1 VLNPDPALRV
11 PNPVRGKTNLKLK
24 LKIKLFKL
32 TKVFTVAILAGF
44 ALVETA
50 EGQSSESLLKKLVEK
65 GVLTEAEAG
74 ELRNETNAENVIK
87 PNSWV
92 DSITFKGD
100 LRLRYEQKHQ
110 DWNSG
115 GQLSRQRMRYRFRY
129 GAIADLQNDMKV
141 GFRIASGS
149 TDNPTS
155 TNQSFDDAG
164 HNDSLNIDQAYAQWS
179 RGGFTVMGGKMP
191 AHDKTGWM
199 INKGLID
206 SDYTPEGLEAH
217 YDLEVGNLPIGL
229 HGGWHSLY
237 ESSGETDDEG
247 LLIGQL
253 TTGHKFSGNT
263 DLKLGLGSYWLFNA
277 DQIKADTVGS
287 AGVAHKDSAGNSE
300 SGNKVVSNFN
310 PYFLDAAL
318 TYKGWAR
325 PLKFSAMYLNNPAA
339 AASSEDTGYSLG
351 VKYGS
356 AKKAGEWEIGYEWRH
371 LEQDSAWAGLTDS
384 DFGAFG
390 ARNVA
395 LGNGNKY
402 YNGTNVEGS
411 LIKGK
416 YQLYDNVKLGFGW
429 GITDAIKNDVS
440 GTDKTTH
447 RFSFDVIF
455 SF

>member
-1 VLNPDPALRV
+1 MEKFQRS
-11 PNPVRGKTNLKLK
+11 
-24 LKIKLFKL
+24 
-32 TKVFTVAILAGF
+32 F
-44 ALVETA
+44 ALA
-50 EGQSSESLLKKLVEK
+50 FSLAIAGIASAQSSESLLKKLVEK
-65 GVLTEAEAG
+65 GVLTEAEAA
-74 ELRNETNAENVIK
+74 ELRNKANAENTIK

-100 LRLRYEQKHQ
+100 LRLRYEMKHQ
-110 DWNSG
+110 EWAAGS
-115 GQLSRQRMRYRFRY
+115 QSSRNRFRYRFRY

-141 GFRIASGS
+141 GFRITSGS
-149 TDNPTS
+149 TSNPIS
-155 TNQSFDDAG
+155 TNQSLDDAG
-164 HNDSLNIDQAYAQWS
+164 HNDSLNIDQAYAQWN
-179 RGGFTVMGGKMP
+179 RDGFTVLGGKMP
-191 AHDKTGWM
+191 NHSKTGWM
-199 INKGLID
+199 ISSGLID
-206 SDYTPEGLEAH
+206 TDYTPEGAELH
-217 YDLEVGNLPIGL
+217 YDLSEGGLPLGL

-237 ESSGETDDEG
+237 ESSNGDDG
-247 LLIGQL
+247 MLIGQL
-253 TTGHKFSGNT
+253 TTSHKFSNNT
-263 DLKLGLGSYWLFNA
+263 ALKIGLGSYWIYNA
-277 DQIKADTVGS
+277 DQVKSDTVGVSGVSHS
-287 AGVAHKDSAGNSE
+287 ASGGNSE
-300 SGNKVVSNFN
+300 TSGNKVASNFN
-310 PYFLDAAL
+310 PYFVDAAL

-325 PLKFSAMYLNNPAA
+325 PVKFSAMHLNNPAA

-371 LEQDSAWAGLTDS
+371 LEQDSTWHGLTDS

-390 ARNVA
+390 ARNVT
-395 LGNGNKY
+395 GNNGNKY

-411 LIKGK
+411 LIKGR

>member
-1 VLNPDPALRV
+1 MKKYQR
-11 PNPVRGKTNLKLK
+11 
-24 LKIKLFKL
+24 
-32 TKVFTVAILAGF
+32 ILALGF
-44 ALVETA
+44 GLVVTGIATA
-50 EGQSSESLLKKLVEK
+50 QSSESLLKKLVEK

-74 ELRNETNAENVIK
+74 ELRNEANAENTIK
-87 PNSWV
+87 PNNWV

-100 LRLRYEQKHQ
+100 LRLRYEMKHQ
-110 DWNSG
+110 EWAAGS
-115 GQLSRQRMRYRFRY
+115 QPSRKRFRYRFRY

-149 TDNPTS
+149 TSNPIS
-155 TNQSFDDAG
+155 TNQSLDDPG

-179 RGGFTVMGGKMP
+179 RSGFTVLGGKMP
-191 AHDKTGWM
+191 NHTKTGWM
-199 INKGLID
+199 IHSGLID
-206 SDYTPEGLEAH
+206 TDYTPEGAELH
-217 YDLEVGNLPIGL
+217 YDLDAGGLPLGL
-229 HGGWHSLY
+229 HGGWHSIY
-237 ESSGETDDEG
+237 ESSSADDG

-253 TTGHKFSGNT
+253 TGEYEIFRDASLKF
-263 DLKLGLGSYWLFNA
+263 GLGSYWLYNNIA
-277 DQIKADTVGS
+277 AKRDEVGS
-287 AGVAHKDSAGNSE
+287 DPTNALVHKDSAGNSE
-300 SGNKVVSNFN
+300 TSGNKVASNFN
-310 PYFLDAAL
+310 PYFVDAAL

-325 PLKFSAMYLNNPAA
+325 PVKFSAMYLNNPAA

-371 LEQDSAWAGLTDS
+371 LEQDSTWHGLTDS

-390 ARNVA
+390 ARNVT
-395 LGNGNKY
+395 GNNGNTY

-411 LIKGK
+411 LIKGR

>member
-1 VLNPDPALRV
+1 MKKCQR
-11 PNPVRGKTNLKLK
+11 
-24 LKIKLFKL
+24 
-32 TKVFTVAILAGF
+32 ILAF
-44 ALVETA
+44 AFSLA
-50 EGQSSESLLKKLVEK
+50 IAGIASAQSSESLLKKLVEK
-65 GVLTEAEAG
+65 KVLTEAEAA
-74 ELRNETNAENVIK
+74 ELRNEANAENATK

-100 LRLRYEQKHQ
+100 LRLRYEMKHQ
-110 DWNSG
+110 EWAAGS
-115 GQLSRQRMRYRFRY
+115 QSSRNRFRYRFRY

-149 TDNPTS
+149 TSNPIS
-155 TNQSFDDAG
+155 TNQSLDDAG

-179 RGGFTVMGGKMP
+179 RDGFTVMGGKMP
-191 AHDKTGWM
+191 NHSKTGWM
-199 INKGLID
+199 ISSGLID
-206 SDYTPEGLEAH
+206 TDYTPEGAELH
-217 YDLEVGNLPIGL
+217 YGLDAGGLPLGL
-229 HGGWHSLY
+229 HGGWHSIS
-237 ESSGETDDEG
+237 ESAHADDG
-247 LLIGQL
+247 MLIGQL
-253 TTGHKFSGNT
+253 TTEHTLSSNT
-263 DLKLGLGSYWLFNA
+263 ALKLGLGSYWLYNAEPTGRGGFWFNG
-277 DQIKADTVGS
+277 I
-287 AGVAHKDSAGNSE
+287 SAGNSE
-300 SGNKVVSNFN
+300 TSGNKVASNFN
-310 PYFLDAAL
+310 PYFVDAAL

-325 PLKFSAMYLNNPAA
+325 PVKFSAMYLNNPAA

-371 LEQDSAWAGLTDS
+371 LEQDSTWHGLTDS

-390 ARNVA
+390 ARNIA
-395 LGNGNKY
+395 GSNGNKY

-411 LIKGK
+411 LIKGR

>member
-1 VLNPDPALRV
+1 MKKFHRIIALAF
-11 PNPVRGKTNLKLK
+11 GL
-24 LKIKLFKL
+24 
-32 TKVFTVAILAGF
+32 AITGMA
-44 ALVETA
+44 TA
-50 EGQSSESLLKKLVEK
+50 QSAESLLKKLVEK
-65 GVLTEAEAG
+65 GVLTEAEAA
-74 ELRNETNAENVIK
+74 ELRNEANADATEK

-100 LRLRYEQKHQ
+100 LRLRYEMKHQ
-110 DWNSG
+110 EWTAGS
-115 GQLSRQRMRYRFRY
+115 QPSRKRFRYRFRY

-149 TDNPTS
+149 TSNPIS
-155 TNQSFDDAG
+155 TNQSLDDAG
-164 HNDSLNIDQAYAQWS
+164 INDSLNIDQAYAQWS
-179 RGGFTVMGGKMP
+179 RDGFTVMGGKMP
-191 AHDKTGWM
+191 NHSKTGWM
-199 INKGLID
+199 ISSGLID
-206 SDYTPEGLEAH
+206 TDYTPEGAELH
-217 YDLEVGNLPIGL
+217 YDLDAGGLPLGL
-229 HGGWHSLY
+229 HGGWHSIS
-237 ESSGETDDEG
+237 ESAHADDG
-247 LLIGQL
+247 MLIGQL
-253 TTGHKFSGNT
+253 TTEHTLSSNT
-263 DLKLGLGSYWLFNA
+263 ALKLGLGSYWLYNAEPTGRGGFWFNG
-277 DQIKADTVGS
+277 I
-287 AGVAHKDSAGNSE
+287 SAGNSE
-300 SGNKVVSNFN
+300 TSGNKVASNFN
-310 PYFLDAAL
+310 PYFVDAAL

-325 PLKFSAMYLNNPAA
+325 PVKFSAMYLNNPAA

-371 LEQDSAWAGLTDS
+371 LEQDSTWHGLTDS

-390 ARNVA
+390 ARNVT
-395 LGNGNKY
+395 GSNGNKY

-411 LIKGK
+411 LIKGR

>member
-1 VLNPDPALRV
+1 MKKHQ
-11 PNPVRGKTNLKLK
+11 G
-24 LKIKLFKL
+24 
-32 TKVFTVAILAGF
+32 ILALAFG
-44 ALVETA
+44 LVVTGVATA
-50 EGQSSESLLKKLVEK
+50 QSSESLLKKLVEK

-74 ELRNETNAENVIK
+74 ELRKEAKGV
-87 PNSWV
+87 NSIRPKSWI

-110 DWNSG
+110 DWNDG

-129 GAIADLQNDMKV
+129 GAIADLENDMKV

-149 TDNPTS
+149 TDNPVS

-164 HNDSLNIDQAYAQWS
+164 HNDSLNIDQAYAQWG

-199 INKGLID
+199 INKALID

-217 YDLEVGNLPIGL
+217 YNLKSLPIGL
-229 HGGWHSLY
+229 HGGWHSLN
-237 ESSGETDDEG
+237 ESSSTTDDEG
-247 LLIGQL
+247 LIISQL
-253 TTGHKFSGNT
+253 TAGHKLNGNT

-287 AGVAHKDSAGNSE
+287 SGVAHKDSAGNSE

-390 ARNVA
+390 ARNVT
-395 LGNGNKY
+395 GNNGNKY
-402 YNGTNVEGS
+402 YTGTNVEGS
-411 LIKGK
+411 LIKGR

-429 GITDAIKNDVS
+429 GITAAIKNDVS

>member
-1 VLNPDPALRV
+1 MKKFHR
-11 PNPVRGKTNLKLK
+11 
-24 LKIKLFKL
+24 
-32 TKVFTVAILAGF
+32 ILALAFGL
-44 ALVETA
+44 AITGMATA
-50 EGQSSESLLKKLVEK
+50 QSAESLLKKLVEK
-65 GVLTEAEAG
+65 GVLTEAEAA
-74 ELRNETNAENVIK
+74 ELRNEANADATEK

-100 LRLRYEQKHQ
+100 LRLRYEMKHQ
-110 DWNSG
+110 EWAAGS
-115 GQLSRQRMRYRFRY
+115 QPSRKRFRYRFRY

-149 TDNPTS
+149 PDNPIS
-155 TNQSFDDAG
+155 TNQSLDDAG

-179 RGGFTVMGGKMP
+179 RDGFTVMGGKMP
-191 AHDKTGWM
+191 NHSKTGWM
-199 INKGLID
+199 ISSGLID
-206 SDYTPEGLEAH
+206 TDYTPEGAEFH
-217 YDLEVGNLPIGL
+217 YELSEGGLPLGL
-229 HGGWHSLY
+229 HGGWHSIS
-237 ESSGETDDEG
+237 ESTHADDG
-247 LLIGQL
+247 MLIGQL
-253 TTGHKFSGNT
+253 TTEHTLSSNT
-263 DLKLGLGSYWLFNA
+263 ALKLGLGSYWLYNA
-277 DQIKADTVGS
+277 EPTGRAQYINWI
-287 AGVAHKDSAGNSE
+287 SAGNSE
-300 SGNKVVSNFN
+300 TSGNKVASNFN
-310 PYFLDAAL
+310 PYFVDAAL

-325 PLKFSAMYLNNPAA
+325 PVKFSAMYLNNPAA

-371 LEQDSAWAGLTDS
+371 LEQDSTWHGLTDS

-390 ARNVA
+390 ARNVT
-395 LGNGNKY
+395 GNNGNKY

-411 LIKGK
+411 LIKGR
-416 YQLYDNVKLGFGW
+416 YQLYNNVKLGFGW